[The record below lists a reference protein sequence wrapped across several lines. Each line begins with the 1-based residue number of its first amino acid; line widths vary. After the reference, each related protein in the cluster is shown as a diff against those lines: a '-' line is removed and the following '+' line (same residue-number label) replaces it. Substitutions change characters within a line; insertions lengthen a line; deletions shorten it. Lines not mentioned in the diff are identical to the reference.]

1 MLCPLNMKQTSNITV
16 ALVDDHKIFRQGLIE
31 VLVHLGYTITIEASN
46 GKELL
51 NKLETGALPDICIL
65 DIHMPEMDG
74 FETTRQLRSKYP
86 EIKIL
91 AFSTDNTDVSVSKVI
106 SCGAHGF
113 LEKGGSLEEISESLI
128 SILEVPSK

>member
-1 MLCPLNMKQTSNITV
+1 MKNTSRVTV

-31 VLVHLGYTITIEASN
+31 VLNHLGYKVTIEASN

-51 NKLETGALPDICIL
+51 EMLKKTVMPSICIL

-74 FETTRQLRSKYP
+74 FETCSHLRIHYP
-86 EIKIL
+86 DIRIL
-91 AFSTDNTDVSVSKVI
+91 AFSTDNTDASVSKML

-113 LEKGGSLEEISESLI
+113 LEKGGSLEDISRSLN
-128 SILEVPSK
+128 SILQVTNK